1 MNKHLIFIFLFYSVI
16 GFSQKPVLSLPI
28 NYSSDF
34 YKDKESLA
42 LINESK
48 SELVLFIEDYKKTKL
63 VLVNSDFEVKSE
75 FEMPTLPKS
84 FKNYLGYII
93 NKDNSYSIFY
103 SNLKKTKFGRLD
115 FDFKTKETSVHKL
128 DFSLNFEGFVKTVK
142 FNNVLYIISVT
153 NRSNDVHFYTN
164 NDKGSFDK
172 KTISFDFLEEKEY
185 GKKKRASNFMSGRSF
200 EIIDV
205 ALSNNNGLILSSSKI
220 YLKGEDFIFTF
231 DQDKNKTI
239 VVTLNPTNFNVKHE
253 VFQHSEVI
261 GQQFS
266 KHNSYIFDNKLFQI
280 SSSRY
285 QMKFTIKDFKT
296 KELIKDIVLNKS
308 DTITF
313 KNTPIIQ
320 EKTSSKNNNI
330 TEFEATSKFLKN
342 ITREKIGVS
351 VYKQNTN
358 FNILFGGEVVNT
370 GGGVSIP
377 GMPLASLGPLSIS
390 FNPTFSAYGN
400 YASSKS
406 TYISCLFDK
415 KFNHVK
421 GEIEKNGLDEIKDFE
436 ESFEPKNIHTPKA
449 KLTNVFSFDNKL
461 YFGYLNTE
469 DRNYH
474 LVEFKK

>member
-1 MNKHLIFIFLFYSVI
+1 MNLPVNYKSEFYR
-16 GFSQKPVLSLPI
+16 
-28 NYSSDF
+28 
-34 YKDKESLA
+34 DKESLA

-63 VLVNSDFEVKSE
+63 VLLNSDFEIKSE

-84 FKNYLGYII
+84 FKNYLGYTI

-172 KTISFDFLEEKEY
+172 KTISFNFLEEKEY
-185 GKKKRASNFMSGRSF
+185 GKKKRASNFMSRGSL
-200 EIIDV
+200 ETIDV
-205 ALSNNNGLILSSSKI
+205 ALSNNYGLILSSSKI
-220 YLKGEDFIFTF
+220 YLKGEEFIFTF

-239 VVTLNPTNFNVKHE
+239 VVTLNPTNFNVKHD

-280 SSSRY
+280 SSSRE
-285 QMKFTIKDFKT
+285 QMKFTVKDFKT
-296 KELIKDIVLNKS
+296 KELIKDIVLNKPDS
-308 DTITF
+308 IMF

-320 EKTSSKNNNI
+320 GTTSSKETMLGLTHQNSKI
-330 TEFEATSKFLKN
+330 KEIEATSKFLKK
-342 ITREKIGVS
+342 ITRDKIGIS

-358 FNILFGGEVVNT
+358 FSILLGGEVINT
-370 GGGVSIP
+370 SGGASMPGFGGVPI
-377 GMPLASLGPLSIS
+377 GGFGPLSVS

-400 YASSKS
+400 YALS
-406 TYISCLFDK
+406 TYIGCLFDE
-415 KFNHVK
+415 NLEHLK
-421 GEIEKNGLDEIKDFE
+421 GEIEKNGLDKIKDFE
-436 ESFEPKNIHTPKA
+436 DSFDSKNIYAPKA
-449 KLTNVFSFDNKL
+449 KLTNVFSFNNKL

-469 DRNYH
+469 DKNYH
-474 LVEFKK
+474 LIEFEK